1 MNPANRYS
9 VLSALERAFPDA
21 PPLGHELRERYPE
34 RWFRIHSLPLS
45 KRYPESGRD
54 QITLYNRQQAVA
66 SHLFGMGTPV
76 IVLVYDWS
84 GASTI
89 PPNHPLATLVPE
101 DLEPV
106 IILPPEDDDP
116 DLPPTS
122 IYALEFAWDP
132 TELYP
137 AIQAVAED
145 QASFAVLEPTG
156 GAFFAPYDGGADV
169 FYPSPSLRDEAL
181 RIFARI
187 RAPGPSGL

>member
-1 MNPANRYS
+1 MQPANRYA
-9 VLSALERAFPDA
+9 VLSAIERAFPDA
-21 PPLGHELRERYPE
+21 PPLGYELRERYPE

-45 KRYPESGRD
+45 KRLPESALDRT
-54 QITLYNRQQAVA
+54 TLYNRQQAVA

-76 IVLVYDWS
+76 IVLIYDWS
-84 GASTI
+84 RRSTI
-89 PPNHPLATLVPE
+89 PRNHPLADMVPE

-106 IILPPEDDDP
+106 IILPPVDDDP

-132 TELYP
+132 SVLYS

-145 QASFAVLEPTG
+145 RASFAVLEPVG

-169 FYPSPSLRDEAL
+169 FYPSPSLREEAV
-181 RIFARI
+181 RIFDRI